1 MKPIDPAVFVGEV
14 YALQPDTVLGPGG
27 DLPGSVLVVA
37 NGRIAAVGL
46 PAELPP
52 QYRDLKI
59 VRLER
64 RAIVPGFLDVHH
76 HVIEPFA
83 KALTAGEPAQIW
95 KRIWMPLEATA
106 TPELCYLGAKWTFL
120 ESLRGG
126 ITTVVEHA
134 IRSRDC
140 IDAVNRAAADCGIRL
155 VSSTGAYD
163 LKNFST
169 STVSP
174 DASASI
180 DAALAA
186 AEIHVA
192 DCRRYANVTPSLACG
207 TVQSNSSEMIKALSG
222 FCSDNGILFQIHANE
237 HTPEVQACLEA
248 YGKRP
253 IEFLHALGALG
264 PQTLIAHATLVTQE
278 EVRLLKGTDTAV
290 AYNPVASLWKGNAVA
305 PALQYVENGI
315 RVGLG
320 SDGTRND
327 GFRMI
332 DAAEACQR
340 IAFGMPADDF
350 SCGAGWRW
358 VHAATQGGASACG
371 LGDETGA
378 LVPGRM
384 ADFLVLDCS
393 GPEVLPS
400 WDFTWELVR
409 YYDRADIASTVV
421 AGKLVMNAG
430 RATRFDSEAFL
441 EEAMRE
447 GVQWMRDTPIVRL
460 HGPSADHRR
469 V

>member
-1 MKPIDPAVFVGEV
+1 
-14 YALQPDTVLGPGG
+14 
-27 DLPGSVLVVA
+27 
-37 NGRIAAVGL
+37 
-46 PAELPP
+46 
-52 QYRDLKI
+52 
-59 VRLER
+59 
-64 RAIVPGFLDVHH
+64 
-76 HVIEPFA
+76 
-83 KALTAGEPAQIW
+83 
-95 KRIWMPLEATA
+95 MPLESTA